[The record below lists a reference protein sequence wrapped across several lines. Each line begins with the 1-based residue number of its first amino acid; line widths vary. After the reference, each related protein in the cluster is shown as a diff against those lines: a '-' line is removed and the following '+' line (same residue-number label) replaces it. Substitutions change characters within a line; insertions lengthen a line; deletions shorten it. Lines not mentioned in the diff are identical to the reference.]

1 MTSIDTWSPWIAVTV
16 AGGPILLAA
25 MNIAYCLY
33 LSRRHLDAMMEAM
46 KNSRYMYIWGTAWRR
61 QGWFGGFVL
70 INKIA
75 GMVVWPKTYIRYGE
89 VAYMDIENFPPHLKR
104 LLTVYVVIL
113 LVSLSWMAVA
123 GMLLKFR

>member
-33 LSRRHLDAMMEAM
+33 LSRRHLDAMMEAL
-46 KNSRYMYIWGTAWRR
+46 KNSRYIFIWGPGWRG

-70 INKIA
+70 ITKIA
-75 GMVVWPKTYIRYGE
+75 GMVVRPRAYIRLGD
-89 VAYMDIENFPPHLKR
+89 VNPIDIENFPPHLKR
-104 LLTVYVVIL
+104 LLMINVVMTIIT
-113 LVSLSWMAVA
+113 LSWMAITYA
-123 GMLLKFR
+123 LLKFR